1 MPILPSRDHFYV
13 MSKAFVAAES
23 QRLAEVV
30 KEMLAEHYPG
40 ESLELKASDHDGP
53 QSDTDRPGPPML
65 RLAYHGL
72 ISEDLQFRD
81 DGNDFAR
88 LQGLYQF
95 SVLVHMM
102 LVKEDRDAQS
112 ISELL
117 SRHGQKAAHAR
128 HAENREIADSI
139 KAWYRKHHTDY
150 RSMDAAAEAV
160 IKLQPIRFRTAR
172 KHISAAAKEFG
183 LSKRKVR

>member
-1 MPILPSRDHFYV
+1 MPILASRDHFYV

-30 KEMLAEHYPG
+30 KGMLAEHYPG

-53 QSDTDRPGPPML
+53 QSDTDRAGPPML

-72 ISEDLQFRD
+72 ISEDLQFQD
-81 DGNDFAR
+81 DGHDFGR

-117 SRHGQKAAHAR
+117 SRHGQRAAHAR
-128 HAENREIADSI
+128 HAENREIADII
-139 KAWYRKHHTDY
+139 KAWYREHHAEY
-150 RSMDAAAEAV
+150 PSMDSAAEAV
-160 IKLQPIRFRTAR
+160 IRLQPVAFRTAR

-183 LSKRKVR
+183 LSNRKAR